1 MTVRLGAVT
10 KRGHAEA
17 IFDAFG
23 SLWGW
28 FSLID
33 LGIVDFLTMVTEF
46 IGMTAALK
54 IFGVPPIVTVIGVSI
69 LMISIVMHGRYWT
82 WEKIVLLLCGL
93 NLIYVPA
100 ALLIHPQ
107 ISEVT
112 KGLMPNIPSGGL
124 TSDFFFFF
132 MANIGTTI
140 APWMIFFQQSS
151 VVDKGIT
158 EKDIPFGKLDTA
170 VGAFFTILVA
180 LGCVILT
187 GTLLYKPGGT
197 DIESAAQV
205 AIAIMGSYPIVGSA
219 LAIGLFDAGLLGAI
233 CIALA
238 S

>member
-1 MTVRLGAVT
+1 M
-10 KRGHAEA
+10 
-17 IFDAFG
+17 
-23 SLWGW
+23 
-28 FSLID
+28 
-33 LGIVDFLTMVTEF
+33 
-46 IGMTAALK
+46 
-54 IFGVPPIVTVIGVSI
+54 TVIGVSI

-112 KGLMPNIPSGGL
+112 KGLIPNIPIGGL
-124 TSDFFFFF
+124 TGDFFFFF

-151 VVDKGIT
+151 VVDKGMT
-158 EKDIPFGKLDTA
+158 QKDIPFGKLDTA

-187 GTLLYKPGGT
+187 ATLLYKPGGT
-197 DIESAAQV
+197 DIESAARAELRSWV
-205 AIAIMGSYPIVGSA
+205 ATQSFGFA

-238 S
+238 SSWAMGEVFGWAIPSIKRFQRRLCSMPSTS